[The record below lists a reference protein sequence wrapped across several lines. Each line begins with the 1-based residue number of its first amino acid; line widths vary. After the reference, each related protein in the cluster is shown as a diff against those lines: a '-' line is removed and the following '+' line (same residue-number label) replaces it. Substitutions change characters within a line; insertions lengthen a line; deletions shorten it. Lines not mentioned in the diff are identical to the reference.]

1 MRRTTIVAAITAGVL
16 GTAGVATAT
25 AATQPIGIVFTSGTT
40 KVGTLPGVATATSA
54 APAAFQGTIDAT
66 TLKATFP
73 DSSVTLPDGT
83 LDGVD
88 FGVPYG
94 TGKLVLKTT
103 PIGFT
108 GSPNLTLFSL
118 DLTGTFAYQLQATV
132 GSTTYSCNSEAPV
145 PVTLKGTAI
154 DPATGAY
161 SASGS
166 QTNLLL
172 HAATPTNVAEGL
184 FCTALSLKVPP
195 TAQITSTFTGFL
207 AIPGL
212 IPVPAAA
219 PAATTPPVSAPTTS
233 APATT
238 TPTTTKKG
246 RLSVTV
252 SKPATVK
259 RGRSTVTKVVVRNTG
274 AGTARSVTVKL
285 SAAGKGVT
293 PRSTTKTYVSIG
305 AGKSRTFSVRVRTKA
320 TSPKSSALKVTAKGT
335 GLSASKSTSLK
346 LR

>member
-1 MRRTTIVAAITAGVL
+1 MRSTTIVAGITAGIL

-25 AATQPIGIVFTSGTT
+25 AATQPIGIVFTTGTT

-66 TLKATFP
+66 SLQATFP
-73 DSSVTLPDGT
+73 SSTVTLPDGT
-83 LDGVD
+83 LDSVD

-108 GSPNLTLFSL
+108 GAPNLTLFSL
-118 DLTGTFAYQLQATV
+118 DLTGTFAYQLQATI
-132 GSTTYSCNSEAPV
+132 GTTTYSCNSEAPV

-154 DPATGAY
+154 NPATGAY

-172 HAATPTNVAEGL
+172 RAATPTNVAEGL
-184 FCTALSLKVPP
+184 FCTALALKVPP

-212 IPVPAAA
+212 IPVPSAA
-219 PAATTPPVSAPTTS
+219 PAATTPPVSSPTTS
-233 APATT
+233 APTT

-252 SKPATVK
+252 SKPASVK

-293 PRSTTKTYVSIG
+293 PRSTSKTYTTIG
-305 AGKSRTFSVRVRTKA
+305 AGKSRTFSVRLRTKA

-335 GLSASKSTSLK
+335 GGLSASKSASLK